1 MRRSLTATALAAPL
15 LVVFACGSNYGST
28 PTGPNDPP
36 PPGAIVID
44 ILGINGAKSF
54 SPNPSTVPAGRMVV
68 WHNVDTVTHR
78 VVLDDGRLD
87 AGNIAP
93 GSYSAP
99 MTLPAP
105 GPYHCT
111 IHPEMIGTIA
121 GGQ

>member
-1 MRRSLTATALAAPL
+1 MRRSLTAAALAAPL
-15 LVVFACGSNYGST
+15 LVVVACGSNYGST
-28 PTGPNDPP
+28 PTGPNAAP

-44 ILGINGAKSF
+44 VLGINGARSF
-54 SPNPSTVPAGRMVV
+54 SPNPSTVPAGQMVV
-68 WHNVDTVTHR
+68 WHNADTVTHR

-99 MTLPAP
+99 MILAEP

-111 IHPEMIGTIA
+111 IHPEMVGTIA